1 MFSKSHTFHL
11 TIVILKGVARLI
23 IFFAKT
29 FVKDM
34 MQCLPLEIF
43 FKYSRI
49 ELTTALTKNPHHCIT
64 KFRGMLK
71 SALIYFIFL

>member
-34 MQCLPLEIF
+34 MQCLQFGNLLQILEDRIDNCAHKESAPLHHEI
-43 FKYSRI
+43 YGY
-49 ELTTALTKNPHHCIT
+49 A
-64 KFRGMLK
+64 
-71 SALIYFIFL
+71 